1 MKVKKQLGVIWSLF
15 LAIVIIQS
23 CRNDAKENTI
33 AELSGRWEL
42 AWAQVDGTD
51 TDRLRNLY
59 FVFLPDSS
67 FQSNIFG
74 TEANFKYRMEGNVIH
89 QISQP
94 PLDYTLEA
102 MNDSML
108 TLKTEIRGS
117 AFTIHMD
124 RSRPKLRSQN

>member
-1 MKVKKQLGVIWSLF
+1 MKVKKQLGVFWSLF
-15 LAIVIIQS
+15 VVITCIQA
-23 CRNDAKENTI
+23 CRSDSKENTI
-33 AELSGRWEL
+33 SELNGRWEL

-89 QISQP
+89 QMSEP
-94 PLDYTLEA
+94 PLNYTLES

-108 TLKTEIRGS
+108 TMKTEIRGS

-124 RSRPKLRSQN
+124 RSKPKNRPQN